1 MSVLN
6 IDLSEYDAMRSHTKE
21 LEEQVKELKEQVQG
35 LKDGS
40 KVILRK
46 ETVVESFYSDL
57 PYKRYIPGEN
67 KYVPEKS
74 RRTIETSE
82 SFVGFEDVRLKVE
95 EHMKAEVERSIK
107 QRNEAI
113 ARYEERKAALDK
125 EYEEKHEALDKK
137 YSDISKAAEKK
148 WENDLNSLERR
159 KNCCMRTIRQ
169 VQDIAER
176 AQKILANSWI
186 RKKDVEEMMSQ
197 IIHSC
202 DESINWHEEA

>member
-21 LEEQVKELKEQVQG
+21 LEEQVKELKEQVKG

-46 ETVVESFYSDL
+46 ETVIESVCTDL
-57 PYKRYIPGEN
+57 PYSRYIPGED

-107 QRNEAI
+107 QRDEAI
-113 ARYEERKAALDK
+113 ARYEEKKAALDNVYK
-125 EYEEKHEALDKK
+125 EKHAALEKK
-137 YSDISKAAEKK
+137 YSDISHAVEKK
-148 WENDLNSLERR
+148 WEDDLNSLERR
-159 KNCCMRTIRQ
+159 KNGCMRTIRN
-169 VQDIAER
+169 VQDLAER
-176 AQKILANSWI
+176 AQKILVNSWI
-186 RKKDVEEMMSQ
+186 RKKDVEAMMSQ
-197 IIHSC
+197 IIHCC
-202 DESINWHEEA
+202 DESINWNE

>member
-21 LEEQVKELKEQVQG
+21 LEEQVKELKEQVKG

-46 ETVVESFYSDL
+46 ETVIESVCTDL
-57 PYKRYIPGEN
+57 PFKHYIPEEN
-67 KYVPEKS
+67 RYVPEKS

-113 ARYEERKAALDK
+113 ARYEEKNAALDK
-125 EYEEKHEALDKK
+125 EYKEKTETLEKEYKEKSDKLD
-137 YSDISKAAEKK
+137 KK

-159 KNCCMRTIRQ
+159 KNGCMRTIRN
-169 VQDIAER
+169 VQDLAER
-176 AQKILANSWI
+176 AQKILVNSWI
-186 RKKDVEEMMSQ
+186 RKKDVELMMSQ

-202 DESINWHEEA
+202 DKSINWYE

>member
-1 MSVLN
+1 M
-6 IDLSEYDAMRSHTKE
+6 
-21 LEEQVKELKEQVQG
+21 QG

-46 ETVVESFYSDL
+46 ETVVESFCSDL

-67 KYVPEKS
+67 KYVPETS

-95 EHMKAEVERSIK
+95 EHMKDEVERSIK

-113 ARYEERKAALDK
+113 ARYEEKEAALDK
-125 EYEEKHEALDKK
+125 VYEEKHALLEKK
-137 YSDISKAAEKK
+137 YSDISHASEKK
-148 WENDLNSLERR
+148 LENNLNSLERR
-159 KNCCMRTIRQ
+159 KNCCMRTIRN
-169 VQDIAER
+169 VQDLAEK
-176 AQKILANSWI
+176 AQKRLLNSWI

>member
-6 IDLSEYDAMRSHTKE
+6 IDLSEYDAMISHTKE

-35 LKDGS
+35 FKDGS

-46 ETVVESFYSDL
+46 ETVIESVCSDL
-57 PYKRYIPGEN
+57 PYSGYA
-67 KYVPEKS
+67 PEKF
-74 RRTIETSE
+74 RRTIERSE
-82 SFVGFEDVRLKVE
+82 SFVGFEDVRLK
-95 EHMKAEVERSIK
+95 RSVLLQI
-107 QRNEAI
+107 
-113 ARYEERKAALDK
+113 
-125 EYEEKHEALDKK
+125 KK

-148 WENDLNSLERR
+148 WEDDLNSLERR

-176 AQKILANSWI
+176 AQKILTSSWI

>member
-21 LEEQVKELKEQVQG
+21 LEEQVKDLKKQVQG

-46 ETVVESFYSDL
+46 EIVIESFCNDL
-57 PYKRYIPGEN
+57 PYKRNIPGEN
-67 KYVPEKS
+67 RYVPETS

-107 QRNEAI
+107 LRDEAI
-113 ARYEERKAALDK
+113 ARYEEKKAALDK
-125 EYEEKHEALDKK
+125 EYQEKYTALEKK
-137 YSDISKAAEKK
+137 YFDINQVAEKK
-148 WENDLNSLERR
+148 LANNLKSLERR
-159 KNCCMRTIRQ
+159 KNGCMRTIRN
-169 VQDIAER
+169 VQDLAEK
-176 AQKILANSWI
+176 AQKILLNSWI

>member
-21 LEEQVKELKEQVQG
+21 LEEQVKELKKQVQD

-46 ETVVESFYSDL
+46 ETLVESFCSDL
-57 PYKRYIPGEN
+57 PYKRKIPGEN
-67 KYVPEKS
+67 RCVPETS

-95 EHMKAEVERSIK
+95 EHMKAEVECSIK

-113 ARYEERKAALDK
+113 ARYEEKKAALDK
-125 EYEEKHEALDKK
+125 VYEEKHALLEKK

-148 WENDLNSLERR
+148 WEDDLNSLERR
-159 KNCCMRTIRQ
+159 KNGCMRTIRN
-169 VQDIAER
+169 VQDLAEK
-176 AQKILANSWI
+176 AQKILLNSWI

>member
-1 MSVLN
+1 M
-6 IDLSEYDAMRSHTKE
+6 K
-21 LEEQVKELKEQVQG
+21 G
-35 LKDGS
+35 LKNGS

-46 ETVVESFYSDL
+46 EIVIESVCSD
-57 PYKRYIPGEN
+57 IPFKHYVPEEN

-74 RRTIETSE
+74 RRIIETSE

-95 EHMKAEVERSIK
+95 EHMKDEVERSIK

-113 ARYEERKAALDK
+113 ARYEEKKAALDK
-125 EYEEKHEALDKK
+125 VYEEKHALLEKK

-148 WENDLNSLERR
+148 WEDDLNSLERR
-159 KNCCMRTIRQ
+159 KNGCMRTIRN
-169 VQDIAER
+169 VQDLAEK
-176 AQKILANSWI
+176 AQKILLNSWI